1 MSLTSSVTC
10 TCQYKILKRPGAQHL
25 PGTWSFLLV
34 GDLLCRGI
42 RRLIFSVKAETR
54 LCAVDCNANI
64 DWEHLCLVAC
74 LPLGV
79 E

>member
-1 MSLTSSVTC
+1 MAM
-10 TCQYKILKRPGAQHL
+10 PD
-25 PGTWSFLLV
+25 GTTTLGVLDFL
-34 GDLLCRGI
+34 GYTD
-42 RRLIFSVKAETR
+42 FKAETG

-74 LPLGV
+74 LPLCI